1 MLTFIAVCLAVLVL
15 EMGFL
20 VAVLVLAWLQIQR
33 TARAVE
39 ILTYRLDSQVAAI
52 GDTVRSGW
60 GSLFGNAMSLAS
72 RLFGKRS

>member
-15 EMGFL
+15 ELGVL
-20 VAVLVLAWLQIQR
+20 AVVLVLAWLQIRR

-39 ILTYRLDSQVAAI
+39 ILTYRVDSQVAAI

-60 GSLFGNAMSLAS
+60 GSLFGNVLSLAS